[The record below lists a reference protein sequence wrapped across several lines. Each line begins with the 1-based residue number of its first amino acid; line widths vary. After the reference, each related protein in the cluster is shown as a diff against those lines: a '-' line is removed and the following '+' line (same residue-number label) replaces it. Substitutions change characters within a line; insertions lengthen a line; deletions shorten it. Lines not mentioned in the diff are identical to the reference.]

1 MKISESGFKVIL
13 LSGTF
18 CTPFSR
24 NFVSPI
30 VLIIL
35 LEEHVRSPE
44 KPVALHSFLEQRSGM
59 VLEGSKTLQVLYH
72 VLC

>member
-13 LSGTF
+13 LSGKF
-18 CTPFSR
+18 CIPFSR
-24 NFVSPI
+24 NFVSPT
-30 VLIIL
+30 VLIIV

-59 VLEGSKTLQVLYH
+59 VLGRLKTLQVLYH
-72 VLC
+72 VLS